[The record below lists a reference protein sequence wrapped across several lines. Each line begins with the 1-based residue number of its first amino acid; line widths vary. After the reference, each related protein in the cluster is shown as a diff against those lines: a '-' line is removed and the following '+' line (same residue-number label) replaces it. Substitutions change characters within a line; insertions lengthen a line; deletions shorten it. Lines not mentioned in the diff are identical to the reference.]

1 MTTNEIKKGTRFLLR
16 NGWDATMADNRKGNI
31 RMATVEG
38 DYTETGSV
46 YAHDIV
52 SVLIG
57 EAWQPVTMTAQQ
69 KDCQELNAAMFGG

>member
-1 MTTNEIKKGTRFLLR
+1 MTTNEIKKGTRFKLKS
-16 NGWDATMADNRKGNI
+16 GWFATMADNRKGSI
-31 RMATVEG
+31 RLATVEG

-57 EAWQPVTMTAQQ
+57 EAWQPVEHTEQQ
-69 KDCQELNAAMFGG
+69 AKVRALNVALFGE

>member
-1 MTTNEIKKGTRFLLR
+1 MTTNEIKKGTRFRLR
-16 NGWDATMADNRKGNI
+16 NGWFATMADNRKGNI
-31 RMATVEG
+31 RMAKVEG

-57 EAWQPVTMTAQQ
+57 DTWQPVKTTDKQA
-69 KDCQELNAAMFGG
+69 KVRELNAALFGE